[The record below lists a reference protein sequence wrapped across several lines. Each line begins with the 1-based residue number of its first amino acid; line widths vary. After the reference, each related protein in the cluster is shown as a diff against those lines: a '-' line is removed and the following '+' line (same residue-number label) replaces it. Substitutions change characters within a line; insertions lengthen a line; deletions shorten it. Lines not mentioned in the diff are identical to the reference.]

1 MYVCLS
7 MYTYCAHTHV
17 CIDDIY
23 VHTQIHAM
31 CVHVYILAYIPEH
44 MYPYTGGRAYGGT
57 AGVAE
62 ASKADTN
69 APAAGPVRH
78 TIGGVFGGNAPPRR
92 VFLREASNRIFAGG
106 DQD

>member
-1 MYVCLS
+1 
-7 MYTYCAHTHV
+7 
-17 CIDDIY
+17 
-23 VHTQIHAM
+23 
-31 CVHVYILAYIPEH
+31 

-78 TIGGVFGGNAPPRR
+78 TIRCVPAVILQEFYEGRG
-92 VFLREASNRIFAGG
+92 FLRKATKRTLVRARHSSTLVLGCAVRAQLGKQVQTLVHMLPAAGPVLRAI
-106 DQD
+106 